1 MIYPYIMFIVEKI
14 QAVKSASTHQAAVNS
29 ESRRECEGIMK
40 KIYDENP
47 SYWPYGLDVDAHDGG
62 VYMIR
67 EASTRKPIGFTG
79 WQEREEGPDKVGY
92 YSIGILPEYRHN
104 GYAKQAISKLISIKA
119 ATVDK
124 VKALVM
130 RNNIPSLALAN
141 SLDIPVVKEGSV
153 KKANQLKN
161 ILTMLGTGAGSAALM
176 DALTY
181 GRDKSWKEYVDTP
194 LTTSRA
200 VNALANVGFGALAG
214 SPGKSIMERLAIMG
228 TLPAKDLALAS
239 IPAVPGAAESL
250 KHLAE
255 KPEAKNIIQSLSE
268 LSPTQKLI
276 GGGLGLAGL
285 LGAGYLGNKGI
296 NALQGMEQAQKSTA
310 GGKIRVSL
318 PTKDPNDEETT
329 IELPMGNLEVS
340 GTQLEKLQR
349 DLRRRIRRE
358 TKERTAHRLPSML
371 MSPKEAN
378 CNRSSLHKIN
388 NLLTLIYG

>member
-1 MIYPYIMFIVEKI
+1 MFIAEKI
-14 QAVKSASTHQAAVNS
+14 QAVKSANEHQAAIS
-29 ESRRECEGIMK
+29 SDSRKECEGIMK

-47 SYWPYGLDVDAHDGG
+47 SYWPYGLDVDSHDGG
-62 VYMIR
+62 LYMIR
-67 EASTRKPIGFTG
+67 EASTHKPVGFTG
-79 WQEREEGPDKVGY
+79 WQEREEGPDKIGY

-104 GYAKQAISKLISIKA
+104 GYAKQAIAKLISIKS

-130 RNNIPSLALAN
+130 RNNIPSLALAS
-141 SLDIPVVKEGSV
+141 SLNIPVVKEGSA

-161 ILTMLGTGAGSAALM
+161 LLPMLGTGIGSAALM

-181 GRDKSWKEYVDTP
+181 GRDKNFQEYIDTP
-194 LTTSRA
+194 ISTSRA

-214 SPGKSIMERLAIMG
+214 APNRSVIERLAIMG
-228 TLPAKDLALAS
+228 ALPAKDLALAS

-268 LSPTQKLI
+268 LTPTQKLI

-296 NALQGMEQAQKSTA
+296 NALQGMEQAQRSTA

-329 IELPMGNLEVS
+329 IELPMGDLEVS

-358 TKERTAHRLPSML
+358 TKERTMHRLPSML
-371 MSPKEAN
+371 MEPKEAS
-378 CNRSSLHKIN
+378 CKKSSLHKIN
-388 NLLTLIYG
+388 NLLNLIYG